1 MHALLNIGDFDNLLG
16 HSVVGASWEGFVVE
30 NLLVASLSKGFHTA
44 LQDMRPD
51 RSFFVHAGED
61 RYPRPRRMDG
71 YRGDWVAENGERIDA
86 SQRRRCMDSQ
96 TCQLKPLQLN
106 RLSHLTFIGFE

>member
-1 MHALLNIGDFDNLLG
+1 M
-16 HSVVGASWEGFVVE
+16 VE

-71 YRGDWVAENGERIDA
+71 YRGDSVAENGERIDA
-86 SQRRRCMDSQ
+86 SELRRCMDSQ
-96 TCQLKPLQLN
+96 TCQLKPISSPHMTLAFFYSYFHSSDFDCAIL
-106 RLSHLTFIGFE
+106 